1 MLKQEEGRGGRKL
14 GNESRR
20 QRKKIFCC
28 DCDDSVKIQSQ
39 ISESKKSGKIH
50 PVRASRR
57 GEMTRRAIRLSRG
70 DGWSVGDET
79 RERQPASLSS
89 NNLLRA
95 FLGVLRG
102 YEGIGGRKVPSSP
115 ESINF
120 FSSTWAWDG
129 NGRGYRGGVGRPFI
143 RWKKRGS

>member
-1 MLKQEEGRGGRKL
+1 MLKQEEGRRGRKL

-28 DCDDSVKIQSQ
+28 DCDDSVKKFKAKLAKATR
-39 ISESKKSGKIH
+39 EKKGGKIH

-79 RERQPASLSS
+79 RERQPASLPS

-95 FLGVLRG
+95 FLSVLRG

-129 NGRGYRGGVGRPFI
+129 NGRGYRGWDLGGLL
-143 RWKKRGS
+143 

>member
-14 GNESRR
+14 RNESRR

-28 DCDDSVKIQSQ
+28 ECDDSVKSQSQ
-39 ISESKKSGKIH
+39 ISESKKSGKIL

-79 RERQPASLSS
+79 RERQPASLPS

-102 YEGIGGRKVPSSP
+102 YEGIVVRKCLLLRRAST
-115 ESINF
+115 F
-120 FSSTWAWDG
+120 FRAR
-129 NGRGYRGGVGRPFI
+129 GRGMGTGEDPGVGL
-143 RWKKRGS
+143 GGLL